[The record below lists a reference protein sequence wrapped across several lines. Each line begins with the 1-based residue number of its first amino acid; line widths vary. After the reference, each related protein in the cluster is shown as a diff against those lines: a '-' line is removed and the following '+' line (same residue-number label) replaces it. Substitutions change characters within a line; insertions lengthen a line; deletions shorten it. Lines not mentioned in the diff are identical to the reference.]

1 MQEGKDLIQIKDLHK
16 VFKIKGRDVIALEG
30 INLTV
35 KEGEIFGIIGLS
47 GAGKSTLVRC
57 INFLE
62 KPTSGAVVFD
72 GQDLNTLSDK
82 ELRKARQQMGMI
94 FQQFNLLMQRTALE
108 NVCFP
113 LELAGVKKDEAVKR
127 AQELLEIVG
136 LSERANAYPV
146 QLSGGQKQRVAIARA
161 LATNPKVLLCD
172 EATSALDPQ
181 TTASILALLKK
192 LSKEMGITVIIITHE
207 MSVIEEVCS
216 RVAIIANHRIAEVG
230 SVQEIFTHPKTDA
243 TRQLVYREEEDPV
256 TYRPGEGRFLRVVY
270 NGSNALEPII
280 AKMILDLK
288 IPVNIIHANLR
299 TIEGD
304 TYGDMVIQLPDFV
317 ESERAMRYL
326 LDRGISVEGVTQD
339 A

>member
-30 INLTV
+30 INLTI

-82 ELRKARQQMGMI
+82 ELRKARQEMGMI

-146 QLSGGQKQRVAIARA
+146 QLSGGQ
-161 LATNPKVLLCD
+161 
-172 EATSALDPQ
+172 
-181 TTASILALLKK
+181 
-192 LSKEMGITVIIITHE
+192 
-207 MSVIEEVCS
+207 
-216 RVAIIANHRIAEVG
+216 
-230 SVQEIFTHPKTDA
+230 
-243 TRQLVYREEEDPV
+243 
-256 TYRPGEGRFLRVVY
+256 
-270 NGSNALEPII
+270 
-280 AKMILDLK
+280 
-288 IPVNIIHANLR
+288 
-299 TIEGD
+299 
-304 TYGDMVIQLPDFV
+304 
-317 ESERAMRYL
+317 
-326 LDRGISVEGVTQD
+326 
-339 A
+339 

>member
-161 LATNPKVLLCD
+161 LA
-172 EATSALDPQ
+172 
-181 TTASILALLKK
+181 
-192 LSKEMGITVIIITHE
+192 
-207 MSVIEEVCS
+207 
-216 RVAIIANHRIAEVG
+216 
-230 SVQEIFTHPKTDA
+230 
-243 TRQLVYREEEDPV
+243 
-256 TYRPGEGRFLRVVY
+256 
-270 NGSNALEPII
+270 
-280 AKMILDLK
+280 
-288 IPVNIIHANLR
+288 
-299 TIEGD
+299 
-304 TYGDMVIQLPDFV
+304 
-317 ESERAMRYL
+317 
-326 LDRGISVEGVTQD
+326 
-339 A
+339 